1 MAGRKRIFI
10 SDLHL
15 GTLRAVSQ
23 PPPLHDYA
31 WLHRNAR
38 HLGRFLGQLAR
49 RGDVAELVILG
60 DLLDDWVVPASYEP
74 GPDPGL
80 EGVFE
85 SILRAEQN
93 RLVVRNLKALAGGA
107 GGVQVSYVPGNH
119 DMAVDRVFLETH
131 FPGIRCLGQYQPGLG
146 VYQAG
151 AIRAEH
157 GHRFCLFNAPDDLTG
172 GEGYLPLGYYIS
184 RCEAQHCLVDGD
196 GAEYPVLFARLIKEL
211 FSAGGDV
218 PVAVLAAMAKE
229 AGLHANSRFRMP
241 AGTPS
246 PSVAE
251 IKARFRDLMAR
262 WNASPAHPE
271 VDATQALLADAGA
284 LENAVWH
291 VYGKTA
297 RKPRIVVCGH
307 THSYGLFAGDRHG
320 FANLAHEPDLEPPA
334 GGYGF
339 LYANA
344 GTWIDQARLRT
355 YVETEEDPDAGRHH
369 VRVMKFT
376 ADGTSVEMLGSYAP
390 L

>member
-1 MAGRKRIFI
+1 MAGKKRIFI

-15 GTLRAVSQ
+15 CARRAVTQS
-23 PPPLHDYA
+23 PPLHDYG
-31 WLHRNAR
+31 WLNRNAR

-60 DLLDDWVVPASYEP
+60 DLLDDWVLPASFDP
-74 GPDPGL
+74 GPDAGTA
-80 EGVFE
+80 GGFE
-85 SILRAEQN
+85 AILAAEQN
-93 RLVVRNLKALAGGA
+93 RTVVQNLKSLAAGA
-107 GGVQVSYVPGNH
+107 GGVRVSYVPGNH
-119 DMAVDRVFLETH
+119 DMAVAKAFLEAH
-131 FPGIRCLGQYQPGLG
+131 FPGMRCLGQYDPGLG

-151 AIRAEH
+151 GLRAEH

-172 GEGYLPLGYYIS
+172 GDATLPLGYYIS
-184 RCEAQHCLVDGD
+184 RCEAQDCLIDGD
-196 GAEYPVLFARLIKEL
+196 GADYLSVLARLIREL
-211 FSAGGDV
+211 FGAGGDI
-218 PVAVLAAMAKE
+218 PVAVLAAMARE

-241 AGTPS
+241 AGAPS

-251 IKARFRDLMAR
+251 VKARFRDLMAR
-262 WNASPAHPE
+262 WNASASHPE

-307 THSYGLFAGDRHG
+307 THHYALFAGDRHG
-320 FANLAHEPDLEPPA
+320 FVNLANAPDLEPPP

-344 GTWIDQARLRT
+344 GTWIDSVKLRT
-355 YVETEEDPDAGRHH
+355 YVETEEDTDAGRHH
-369 VRVMKFT
+369 VRVMKFNS
-376 ADGTSVEMLGSYAP
+376 DGTSVEMLGAYTA